1 MVDFSEPCLV
11 LRDLLCRR
19 YGVRNPSL
27 CGLRYEGEQQLEIV
41 ITVNMIYDITGFPL
55 KLDLSLHN
63 QGVLESQT
71 VELIYRTE
79 RQTTPSVYE
88 PPLMDLI
95 MSTPSPDGSSLS
107 CSVSI

>member
-1 MVDFSEPCLV
+1 MI
-11 LRDLLCRR
+11 
-19 YGVRNPSL
+19 YGV
-27 CGLRYEGEQQLEIV
+27 
-41 ITVNMIYDITGFPL
+41 TGFPL

-88 PPLMDLI
+88 PPLDFI
-95 MSTPSPDGSSLS
+95 MSTSPDGSSLS
-107 CSVSI
+107 CSVSSHDRIASYMHYVL